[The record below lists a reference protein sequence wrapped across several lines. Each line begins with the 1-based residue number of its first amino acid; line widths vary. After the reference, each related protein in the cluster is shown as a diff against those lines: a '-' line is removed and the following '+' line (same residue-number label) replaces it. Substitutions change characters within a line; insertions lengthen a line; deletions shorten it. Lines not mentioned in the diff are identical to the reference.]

1 MKASDDHIPLSRR
14 NFLIR
19 TGWLAAGATVL
30 TSCSALRSVLPALP
44 TFSSPEL
51 EDGLA
56 WVQAL
61 PDGHIRFY
69 CPRSEMGQGASL
81 GLSQVVA
88 EELNVGQSEIECV
101 RPDTDQMAPA
111 KMTVGSESIFS
122 FFEPVSFGA
131 ARLREALRM
140 LAAEKTGLAVAQI
153 KDGRGG
159 FVLPD
164 GANLEYAAVVPAEPL
179 VLSRAESRGSESSLP
194 RYALE
199 RSGKYQAIGHRWKH
213 HELEA
218 IVTGKMVYSRDVA
231 LADMMFGQVVR
242 PPAFEARLQSV
253 DGRAAEAMTDV
264 VSVVV
269 DKRAN
274 FVGVVASSPFALP
287 AAIEAI
293 DVKWHR
299 SKNISQDLLEARF
312 DVKAR
317 RTRDD
322 FEHTLTTDGDIPI
335 GRAGAVHKAVAHYA
349 TSYAVHAQ
357 MEPRSGTA
365 WVKND
370 KVEVWCGSQDPYF
383 VQRRVAELLNRG
395 VEDVVVHPHR
405 VGGAFGGRVQ
415 CQASEEAARLSA
427 AVGKPVRVQ
436 WDREA
441 EFKNNHYQPMFSHFI
456 DAGVTDDG
464 RISHWDHDFVS
475 SPIVTGMIGP
485 LLPAAAVWIADQV
498 VTDGGTARGAVSSY
512 RLPNHRVRFSDIR
525 TPVPTGAWR
534 GLGAA
539 PNTFAIESM
548 IDELAVTSGI
558 DPLEFRLRNLSPK
571 GRRLANTLRE
581 VAEIANWGRPP
592 ATDTGRGMACAVY
605 KDLTAVAVV
614 AEVQVDH
621 VRREVG
627 VVKVW
632 CVQDCG
638 LIINTDQVEN
648 LVMGNIVWGCSM
660 ALRERITF
668 DSGAAEQSN
677 FDTYDVLRN
686 DETPEMIVKLVESVE
701 PPVGVGES
709 ALGPVAP
716 AIANA
721 VFAVT
726 GRRVRSLPMSY
737 DSVFPDG
744 SS

>member
-1 MKASDDHIPLSRR
+1 MMASASYIPLSRR
-14 NFLIR
+14 NFLVR
-19 TGWLAAGATVL
+19 TGWLAVGATVL

-44 TFSSPEL
+44 SFNDPER

-61 PDGHIRFY
+61 PDGSIRFY

-88 EELNVGQSEIECV
+88 EELNVGQSEIQCI

-131 ARLREALRM
+131 AQLREALRI
-140 LAAEKTGLAVAQI
+140 LASEKTGLAVGQI

-164 GANLEYAAVVPAEPL
+164 GANLEYAAIVPAEPL
-179 VLSRAESRGSESSLP
+179 ILSRTGSTASEASVP
-194 RYALE
+194 RYAVE
-199 RSGKYQAIGHRWKH
+199 RSGRYQAIGHRWKH
-213 HELEA
+213 HELEE
-218 IVTGKMVYSRDVA
+218 IVTGRMVYSRDVA
-231 LADMMFGQVVR
+231 LADMMFGQVIR
-242 PPAFEARLQSV
+242 PPAFDARLKSV
-253 DGRAAEAMTDV
+253 DSRAAEEMTDV

-269 DKRAN
+269 DRKEN
-274 FVGVVASSPFALP
+274 FVGLVASNPFVLP
-287 AAIEAI
+287 AAIEAL
-293 DVKWHR
+293 DVQWHR
-299 SKNISQDLLEARF
+299 SESISQDLLEARF
-312 DVKAR
+312 DVR
-317 RTRDD
+317 RHRARDD
-322 FEHTLTTDGDIPI
+322 FEHTLTTDGDIVI

-357 MEPRSGTA
+357 MEPRSGTV
-365 WVKND
+365 WVKKD
-370 KVEVWCGSQDPYF
+370 QVEVWSGSQDPWF
-383 VQRRVAELLNRG
+383 VQRRVAEIVGR
-395 VEDVVVHPHR
+395 DVSDVQVHPHR

-427 AVGKPVRVQ
+427 AVDKPVRVQ

-441 EFKNNHYQPMFSHFI
+441 EFQNNYYQPMFSHVI

-464 RISHWDHDFVS
+464 KISHWDHDFIS
-475 SPIVTGMIGP
+475 SPIMTGMIGP
-485 LLPAAAVWIADQV
+485 LLPGAAVWMVDQI
-498 VTDGGTARGAVSSY
+498 VTDEGTARGAVSPY

-525 TPVPTGAWR
+525 TAVPTGAWR

-539 PNTFAIESM
+539 PNAFAIESM
-548 IDELAVTSGI
+548 IDELAVTSDI
-558 DPLEFRLRNLSPK
+558 DPLEFRLRNLPPQAKS
-571 GRRLANTLRE
+571 LANTLRE
-581 VAEIANWGRPP
+581 VATISDWGGSMPSG
-592 ATDTGRGMACAVY
+592 TGRGLACAVY

-614 AEVQVDH
+614 AEVEIDH
-621 VRREVG
+621 REQDLR

-638 LIINTDQVEN
+638 LIVNPDQVEN
-648 LVMGNIVWGCSM
+648 LVMGNIVWGCGM
-660 ALRERITF
+660 ALKERITF
-668 DSGAAEQSN
+668 ESGAAEQSN
-677 FDTYDVLRN
+677 FDTYNVLRHH
-686 DETPEMIVKLVESVE
+686 EAPEMFVKLVESVE
-701 PPVGVGES
+701 PPAGVGES

-721 VFAVT
+721 VFAAT
-726 GRRVRSLPMSY
+726 GRRVRNLPMSY
-737 DSVFPDG
+737 DSVFPDSDG
-744 SS
+744 